1 MGHRRACPGD
11 LDRDGLCPIIGM
23 AGTSP
28 AMTKWAATSFAPV
41 TGNRAALG
49 GEMLDAVLKAL
60 GQMFS
65 PPFRAVLLKSVGL
78 AIVFLVLIAIV
89 LFRLLEWLS
98 GAGMAWLEA
107 MFGPAVHG
115 PLAML
120 GWIVAIALGLGLFTG
135 AVLLMP
141 AVTALV
147 ASFFADEIAE
157 LVERSHYPADPPGV
171 ALPLWLAA
179 VQGAKTALLAIAVYL
194 CVLPFFLF
202 AGAGAV
208 VFFVATAWLLGREY
222 FQLAAMRFRPV
233 AEATALRRR
242 HQATVFTA
250 GLFIAGFVSIPIL
263 NLATP
268 LFGIAL
274 MVHMHKRLTGG
285 TVGRVRFN
293 PP

>member
-1 MGHRRACPGD
+1 
-11 LDRDGLCPIIGM
+11 
-23 AGTSP
+23 
-28 AMTKWAATSFAPV
+28 
-41 TGNRAALG
+41 
-49 GEMLDAVLKAL
+49 MLDAVVKAL

-65 PPFRAVLLKSVGL
+65 PPFRTVLLKSVGL
-78 AIVFLVLIAIV
+78 AITFLALIVIV

-98 GAGMAWLEA
+98 GAGTEWLEA

-115 PLAML
+115 PLAVM

-179 VQGAKTALLAIAVYL
+179 VEGAKTALLAIAVYL
-194 CVLPFFLF
+194 CALPFFLF

-208 VFFVATAWLLGREY
+208 VFFIATAWLLGREY

-233 AEATALRRR
+233 AEAQALRRR
-242 HQATVFTA
+242 HQATVFAA
-250 GLFIAGFVSIPIL
+250 GLFIAAFVSIPIL

-285 TVGRVRFN
+285 SRAGSLN

>member
-1 MGHRRACPGD
+1 M
-11 LDRDGLCPIIGM
+11 
-23 AGTSP
+23 
-28 AMTKWAATSFAPV
+28 F
-41 TGNRAALG
+41 
-49 GEMLDAVLKAL
+49 DAVLKAL

-65 PPFRAVLLKSVGL
+65 PPFRTVLLKSVGL
-78 AIVFLVLIAIV
+78 AIAFLALVAVV

-98 GAGMAWLEA
+98 GAGMDWLEA
-107 MFGPAVHG
+107 IFGPAVHG
-115 PLAML
+115 PLAVL

-141 AVTALV
+141 VVTAVV

-157 LVERSHYPADPPGV
+157 LVESSYYPADPPGV

-179 VQGAKTALLAIAVYL
+179 VEGAKTALLAFAVYL
-194 CVLPFFLF
+194 CVLPFFLL
-202 AGAGAV
+202 AGAGV
-208 VFFVATAWLLGREY
+208 VMFFIATAWLLGREY

-233 AEATALRRR
+233 AEAKALRRR

-250 GLFIAGFVSIPIL
+250 GLFIAAFVSIPIL

-274 MVHMHKRLTGG
+274 MVHMHKRLTEGA
-285 TVGRVRFN
+285 RW
-293 PP
+293 

>member
-1 MGHRRACPGD
+1 MR
-11 LDRDGLCPIIGM
+11 
-23 AGTSP
+23 S
-28 AMTKWAATSFAPV
+28 
-41 TGNRAALG
+41 
-49 GEMLDAVLKAL
+49 
-60 GQMFS
+60 
-65 PPFRAVLLKSVGL
+65 LLL
-78 AIVFLVLIAIV
+78 AIG

-98 GAGMAWLEA
+98 GAGMEWLEA
-107 MFGPAVHG
+107 MLGPAVHG
-115 PLAML
+115 TLAVL

-179 VQGAKTALLAIAVYL
+179 VEGARTALLAIAVYL

-233 AEATALRRR
+233 AEAKALRRR

-274 MVHMHKRLTGG
+274 MVHMHKRLTGAA
-285 TVGRVRFN
+285 VGRVRFN